1 MDRLYL
7 NRNLDCRDQ
16 DTYNRAINFLT
27 DIFLNH
33 SGQLQRVKELAEKLK
48 CLIEKISPLI
58 EQITGTVC
66 PCCADVCCISKHGYH
81 NYEDLVYLS
90 ALGLKPPESEFG
102 RKDTDPC
109 RFLTEKGCSMER
121 SVRPS
126 GCNWYFCDPLLEEME
141 KRPDYREFDDFLQ
154 DAATLWTEMIEE
166 FSEFASIQRY
176 C

>member
-1 MDRLYL
+1 MT
-7 NRNLDCRDQ
+7 LDYDK
-16 DTYNRAINFLT
+16 YNQALSLLT
-27 DIFLNH
+27 DIFRNQG
-33 SGQLQRVKELAEKLK
+33 SQLQRVKELAEKLK

-81 NYEDLVYLS
+81 NYEDLVYLT

-109 RFLTEKGCSMER
+109 RFLTEKGFSMER
-121 SVRPS
+121 SIRPS

-141 KRPDYREFDDFLQ
+141 KDLIIVNFMIFFR
-154 DAATLWTEMIEE
+154 DAATL
-166 FSEFASIQRY
+166 
-176 C
+176 